1 MPAAKACDP
10 CVPRRSLLLRAL
22 SACAVKVLSFPVY
35 CSRLLKRLRGPA
47 KKCARWC
54 TASSNSRVPSIASGA
69 RPRRT
74 EELEKLL
81 RGTHG
86 SQACAARC
94 ANGFT
99 LAESNFSQCHHGHG
113 VQACAQTCGQR
124 RIANGK
130 LRSGQQPPDAQ
141 IDADSRGGFW
151 KYARDLARER
161 VKLAGK
167 VERNENEKCRAKSAV
182 RRSYLVRGI
191 FLIIGGRPVGR

>member
-47 KKCARWC
+47 KKCARRC

-124 RIANGK
+124 RIAHGNFAEANGHLARGSTPIRAEDFESTHATSRASGWGSREK
-130 LRSGQQPPDAQ
+130 LRVMKTRSAARKARSGWV
-141 IDADSRGGFW
+141 I
-151 KYARDLARER
+151 
-161 VKLAGK
+161 
-167 VERNENEKCRAKSAV
+167 
-182 RRSYLVRGI
+182 
-191 FLIIGGRPVGR
+191 